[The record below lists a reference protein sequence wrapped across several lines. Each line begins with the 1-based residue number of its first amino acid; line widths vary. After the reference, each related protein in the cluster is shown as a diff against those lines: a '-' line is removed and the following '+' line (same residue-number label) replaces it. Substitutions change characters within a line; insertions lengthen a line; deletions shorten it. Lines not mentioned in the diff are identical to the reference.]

1 MTLALAP
8 VKPDIT
14 MELEL
19 IDPDKAESYLG
30 KNHSNRN
37 LRKAHY
43 LSQASDMKAGRW
55 QSSHMSIA
63 FDTKGKL
70 IDGQHRLHAIVESGV
85 SMWLFVARNVPAS
98 VQEVIDTSAARTGA
112 DALKLSGRVDSNH
125 PAVASA
131 ARTAILWSEG
141 HHRPVR
147 RGVNGARK
155 VTNSEI
161 TSWVDEQNKLPE
173 GALSITGA
181 VALARKWNQ
190 VNDLMSLGLTS
201 FATLLLGS
209 IDMDDTIKFFSKLDN
224 LEFDGDEDPVKQF
237 YLRENEA
244 KKSRDQLRISEH
256 LYFLITAWNAFR
268 SDESLSKPFVKL
280 LSSGKVSVTKLE
292 GKPNKAG
299 IMIYPQVPDP
309 V

>member
-1 MTLALAP
+1 MP
-8 VKPDIT
+8 EKPAIT

-19 IDPDKAESYLG
+19 IDPEKAEQYLG

-55 QSSHMSIA
+55 QPSHMSIA
-63 FDTKGKL
+63 FDTRGKL
-70 IDGQHRLHAIVESGV
+70 IDGQHRLHAIVESGIPI
-85 SMWLFVARNVPAS
+85 WLFVARNVEAS

-125 PAVASA
+125 PAVAAA

-161 TSWVDEQNKLPE
+161 TSWVDVQNQLPG

-181 VALARKWNQ
+181 VALARKWHQ

-209 IDMDDTIKFFSKLDN
+209 IDLDDTVRFFSKLDG
-224 LEFDGDEDPVKQF
+224 LEFDSEDDPVKQF

-244 KKSRDQLRISEH
+244 KKSKDQLRISEH
-256 LYFLITAWNAFR
+256 LYFLITAWNSFR
-268 SDESLSKPFVKL
+268 AGVPLEKPFVKSL
-280 LSSGKVSVTKLE
+280 KSGRFNVVKLE
-292 GKPNKAG
+292 GKANKAG

-309 V
+309 I